1 MILVDIEQGSEAWH
15 EIRAG
20 KITGTRFSS
29 VMAGK
34 DTAKYKDLIIDLAG
48 EIITG
53 EKEEG
58 YTNAIMERG
67 MEMESDA
74 RKTYENL
81 FNVTVSE
88 IGFCIA
94 DGFDEWVGISPDGF
108 IQNEM
113 GMTEFKCPIR
123 KTHMN
128 YIRMNK
134 LPSVYQWQV
143 QGGLMVSNYDYCD
156 FMSYRPDMKPFIIR
170 VLPDIEM
177 HQHLTNEIHIVIEAV
192 KKQIEVYNNYEL

>member
-1 MILVDIEQGSEAWH
+1 MITVDVEQGSEAWH

-20 KITGTRFSS
+20 KITGTRFAS

-53 EKEEG
+53 EKEES
-58 YTNAIMERG
+58 YSNSVMERG
-67 MEMESDA
+67 VEMEDEA
-74 RKTYENL
+74 RKAYEEL
-81 FNVTVSE
+81 FSVKISQ
-88 IGFCIA
+88 IGFCI
-94 DGFDEWVGISPDGF
+94 DDSFDEWVGISPDGF
-108 IQNEM
+108 IQNEK

-134 LPSVYQWQV
+134 LPSVYKWQV
-143 QGGLMVSNYDYCD
+143 QGGLMVSGYYYCD

-170 VLPDIEM
+170 VYPDLEM
-177 HQHLTNEIHIVIEAV
+177 HEQLTNEINIVIEEV
-192 KKQIEVYNNYEL
+192 RKQIVIYNEYAL

>member
-1 MILVDIEQGSEAWH
+1 MIIVDIEQGSEAWH
-15 EIRAG
+15 EARVG
-20 KITGTRFSS
+20 MITGTRFSS

-34 DTAKYKDLIIDLAG
+34 DTAKYKDLITDLAG

-53 EKEEG
+53 EKEES
-58 YTNAIMERG
+58 YSNAIMERG
-67 MEMESDA
+67 VEMESEA
-74 RKTYENL
+74 RKSYEGL

-88 IGFCIA
+88 IGFCI
-94 DGFDEWVGISPDGF
+94 DDSFGEWVGISPDGF
-108 IQNEM
+108 IEGEK

-143 QGGLMVSNYDYCD
+143 QGGLMVSGYHYCD

-170 VLPDIEM
+170 VYPDLEM
-177 HQHLTNEIHIVIEAV
+177 HENLTNEINIIIEAV
-192 KKQIEVYNNYEL
+192 RKAILNYNEYEL